1 MAITISFPQT
11 MWYGNQITILID
23 EILERKST
31 TEFEAYRDTPGLSK
45 EVLPPLFSGFFSS
58 EGKLGMEINVRALIE
73 ECSDLIKQKLSV
85 ENIKEEFKAT
95 LSEDEQKYL
104 ETIQESRKELELML
118 FYKQKGHRSEQFM
131 FRYNQI
137 ILSLDVYNVTKVF
150 SSSDGKILPAD
161 PELNPFIG
169 IFETNTERF
178 PILDLSTLVLRSSK
192 RKESIENSF
201 FFQLNFDNKQLLVPV
216 DNIEGIVSIFDE
228 ELLPNEEDNLFLE
241 GS

>member
-1 MAITISFPQT
+1 
-11 MWYGNQITILID
+11 
-23 EILERKST
+23 
-31 TEFEAYRDTPGLSK
+31 
-45 EVLPPLFSGFFSS
+45 
-58 EGKLGMEINVRALIE
+58 
-73 ECSDLIKQKLSV
+73 
-85 ENIKEEFKAT
+85 
-95 LSEDEQKYL
+95 
-104 ETIQESRKELELML
+104 ML

-228 ELLPNEEDNLFLE
+228 ELLPNEDDNLFLE
-241 GS
+241 GSEVCKSAFVLEKISSKVYIIENEHLNKILEQKEVIINLETLQS